1 MPRLL
6 APLLAYLCL
15 GLALAVPAAAKG
27 RVKVAIL
34 PVGIH
39 ALEGHEYLQSGL
51 ADMLASRIGQYEG
64 VSVVRVEDA
73 DAATSNAQKA
83 RESAKKVGADYV
95 IFGSFTNFGQ
105 GASLDLVCIASE
117 EGTKVRDVFV
127 QAGTLGEIIPKL
139 DQVAER
145 VARFA
150 LTGEPEPSPAVAAA
164 PPGGDGGAAAASA
177 GGAASLAER
186 VEALERVV
194 FGGDAKAERVEEE
207 DLRAQRAE

>member
-6 APLLAYLCL
+6 APLLACLCL
-15 GLALAVPAAAKG
+15 SLALAGPATAKG

-34 PVGIH
+34 PVFVH

-51 ADMLASRIGQYEG
+51 ADMLASRIGQYDG
-64 VSVVRVEDA
+64 VSVVRIEA
-73 DAATSNAQKA
+73 EDAATSNAQKA
-83 RESAKKVGADYV
+83 RESAKAVGADYV
-95 IFGSFTNFGQ
+95 VFGSFTNFGQ
-105 GASLDLVCIASE
+105 GASLDLVCIATP

-150 LTGEPEPSPAVAAA
+150 MTGHPASMPSISAGPPGGGAGAAAVAA
-164 PPGGDGGAAAASA
+164 GDP
-177 GGAASLAER
+177 SLAER

-194 FGGDAKAERVEEE
+194 FGSDAKAEKVEEE
-207 DLRAQRAE
+207 DLRAQSGE

>member
-6 APLLAYLCL
+6 APLLACLCL
-15 GLALAVPAAAKG
+15 SLALAGPATAKG

-34 PVGIH
+34 PVGVH

-64 VSVVRVEDA
+64 VSVVRIED
-73 DAATSNAQKA
+73 DTAATSNAQKA
-83 RESAKKVGADYV
+83 RESAKAVGADYV
-95 IFGSFTNFGQ
+95 VFGSFTNFGQ
-105 GASLDLVCIASE
+105 GASLDLVCIATP
-117 EGTKVRDVFV
+117 EGSKVRDVFV

-150 LTGEPEPSPAVAAA
+150 LTGDPAPSPAVAAA
-164 PPGGDGGAAAASA
+164 PPGDGDGATPASA
-177 GGAASLAER
+177 GEPSLAER
-186 VEALERVV
+186 VEALERIV
-194 FGGDAKAERVEEE
+194 FGADAKAEPVEEE
-207 DLRAQRAE
+207 DLRAQSGE